1 VISSFARGI
10 RNDATRSVLFNFL
23 GGVIMMRI
31 ILFLSAILLSG
42 CATLGGNTMAVAND
56 GGTKTEVSLDPI
68 SFIGIKET
76 EAIRSGQ
83 FSAVLGNFPDALF
96 GEMHPLRMRYNA
108 MAFGKITGKE
118 YPAQAL
124 YTGYAECALRL
135 VFIVEGNI
143 DEPVVGAF
151 ADTRMNRVFN
161 LYGDEITLETPEKL
175 ASDSTY
181 RKSVVLS
188 GGMDLARLKQVAT
201 GGKNGLSAVFAG
213 WNTVRTKALPYDI
226 RTPLAEKFVRSVAR
240 ENPELSFS
248 EKLVGNG
255 HFGITLSWFST
266 AMGAASDVLVS
277 ANASDK
283 GWDEQSELK
292 RGYQGMIARIVKAQ
306 YEGAIKNGMFCG
318 KKQSVLY

>member
-1 VISSFARGI
+1 
-10 RNDATRSVLFNFL
+10 
-23 GGVIMMRI
+23 MRI

-42 CATLGGNTMAVAND
+42 CATIGGNTMAVAND

-96 GEMHPLRMRYNA
+96 AEMHPLRMRYNA
-108 MAFGKITGKE
+108 IAFGKTTGKE

-124 YTGYAECALRL
+124 YAGYAECALRL
-135 VFIVEGNI
+135 VFIVEGNP
-143 DEPVVGAF
+143 DEPVVGVF
-151 ADTRMNRVFN
+151 ADTRMTRLWS
-161 LYGDEITLETPEKL
+161 LYGDEITLEIPEKL
-175 ASDSTY
+175 TSDSVY
-181 RKSVVLS
+181 RRDVVRA
-188 GGMDLARLKQVAT
+188 GGTEISRLKKVAT
-201 GGKNGLSAVFAG
+201 DGKSGLSQVFAG

-226 RTPLAEKFVRSVAR
+226 RTPLAEKFVRGIAR

-255 HFGITLSWFST
+255 HFGVTLSWFST
-266 AMGAASDVLVS
+266 AMGVASDVLVS
-277 ANASDK
+277 AGASDK

-306 YEGAIKNGMFCG
+306 YEGAVRNGMLCG
-318 KKQSVLY
+318 KKASIPY